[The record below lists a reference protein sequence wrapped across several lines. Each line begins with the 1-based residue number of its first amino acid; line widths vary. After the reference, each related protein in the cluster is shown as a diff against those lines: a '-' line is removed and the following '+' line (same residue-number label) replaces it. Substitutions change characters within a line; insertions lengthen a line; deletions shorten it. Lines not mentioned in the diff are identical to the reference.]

1 MEALVEKLC
10 QRFKLSTDER
20 QWRDLAYCLSLFT
33 YNERSLRKLI
43 ENMDCYKDKLH
54 CPGVMESLT
63 TLMNNTS
70 KLAKNEIKSLVTELG
85 DKIEECFSVRD
96 NEDGE
101 GEDNAAGET
110 RKEAAPVPAT
120 RATPRRKPAPRRNRR
135 RSSSSPDEVDII
147 HAIPIQLVLTCIYCF
162 NHRVRLCLSDML

>member
-54 CPGVMESLT
+54 CAGVMESLT

-70 KLAKNEIKSLVTELG
+70 KMAKNEIKNLVTELS
-85 DKIEECFSVRD
+85 DKIEECFAVRD

-101 GEDNAAGET
+101 GDDNAVGDT
-110 RKEAAPVPAT
+110 RKEALGAAP
-120 RATPRRKPAPRRNRR
+120 RATPRRKPAARRNRR
-135 RSSSSPDEVDII
+135 HSSSSPDEVCII
-147 HAIPIQLVLTCIYCF
+147 ITT
-162 NHRVRLCLSDML
+162 

>member
-43 ENMDCYKDKLH
+43 ENLDCYKDKLH
-54 CPGVMESLT
+54 CHGVMESFT

-70 KLAKNEIKSLVTELG
+70 KMARNEIKVVKCFLIVFESLF
-85 DKIEECFSVRD
+85 KYYF
-96 NEDGE
+96 
-101 GEDNAAGET
+101 
-110 RKEAAPVPAT
+110 
-120 RATPRRKPAPRRNRR
+120 
-135 RSSSSPDEVDII
+135 
-147 HAIPIQLVLTCIYCF
+147 
-162 NHRVRLCLSDML
+162 

>member
-1 MEALVEKLC
+1 MEALIEKLC

-54 CPGVMESLT
+54 CAGVMESLT

-70 KLAKNEIKSLVTELG
+70 KMAKNEIKSLVTELS
-85 DKIEECFSVRD
+85 DKIEEYFAVRD

-101 GEDNAAGET
+101 GDAQDAKAVGDA
-110 RKEAAPVPAT
+110 RKEAPAP
-120 RATPRRKPAPRRNRR
+120 RATPRRKPAASRNRR
-135 RSSSSPDEVDII
+135 RSSSSPDEVGYYYSYTIEFN
-147 HAIPIQLVLTCIYCF
+147 CIVSTARY
-162 NHRVRLCLSDML
+162 V